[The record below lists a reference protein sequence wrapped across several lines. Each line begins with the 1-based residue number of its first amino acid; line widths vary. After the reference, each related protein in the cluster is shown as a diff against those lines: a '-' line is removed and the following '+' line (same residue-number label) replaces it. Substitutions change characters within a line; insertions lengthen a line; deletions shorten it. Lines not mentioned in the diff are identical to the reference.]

1 MWSQFS
7 QIWLLFTVFTM
18 LYLENIYN
26 ICETWIAV
34 YYCFVREKIFKIY
47 VNWETA
53 ISFRKSLALKR
64 LLGIERHCSEM
75 LQSALCI
82 FFRFTEGFVWIT
94 MVILY
99 WCHTLYQ
106 FVTHCTGYVILWHLL
121 PLCNTQF
128 VTMRAT

>member
-47 VNWETA
+47 LNWETA

-82 FFRFTEGFVWIT
+82 FQIYWRICVDHNGVTILVTQFVPICNT
-94 MVILY
+94 LY
-99 WCHTLYQ
+99 WLCN
-106 FVTHCTGYVILWHLL
+106 FVTLSTAVY
-121 PLCNTQF
+121 TQF